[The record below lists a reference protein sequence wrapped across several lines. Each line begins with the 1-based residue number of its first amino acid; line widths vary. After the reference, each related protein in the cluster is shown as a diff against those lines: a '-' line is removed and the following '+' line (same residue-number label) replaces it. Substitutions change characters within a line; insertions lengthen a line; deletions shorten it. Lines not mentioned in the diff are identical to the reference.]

1 MRAPLRGWRA
11 PAAVALAA
19 GLLALSAG
27 PASAQPRQDGQPG
40 ASPCPACRAEAS
52 GREERIARALA
63 APDRPLDHRLRDE
76 RREVARIS
84 GAAWPRERPLL
95 GGRVLDIGSGGGY
108 LALIYASLVGEDGH
122 VDIHNTPGWIAQFP
136 GMDPGRQAAWM
147 GRANIGWLTA
157 GWNEIGASEGRYD
170 VILLGQVFHDMLLEG
185 GDVQAITLGLLALLN
200 PGGVVMVEDH
210 NAASGMPL
218 AQQAG
223 LHRISSETLTALFLG
238 AGFRPLTAFEIES
251 PYDNR
256 RMNVFWPSL
265 RGRTD
270 RFIAVFEK
278 PADP

>member
-1 MRAPLRGWRA
+1 MRAPMRRSPAL
-11 PAAVALAA
+11 AAVALAA

-27 PASAQPRQDGQPG
+27 EASAQSQQAGEPG
-40 ASPCPACRAEAS
+40 AAPCPACLAEAS

-76 RREVARIS
+76 RREVARIIA
-84 GAAWPRERPLL
+84 AAWPQRRPLA

-136 GMDPGRQAAWM
+136 GLDPARQAAWIR
-147 GRANIGWLTA
+147 RANIGWLTA
-157 GWNEIGASEGRYD
+157 GWDEIGASKDRYD

-185 GDVQAITLGLLALLN
+185 GDVEAISLSLLTLLN

-210 NAASGMPL
+210 NAAAGMPL

-223 LHRISSETLTALFLG
+223 LHRISSQTLTALFLG
-238 AGFRPLTAFEIES
+238 AGFRPLAAFEIES
-251 PYDNR
+251 PHDNR

-278 PADP
+278 PAEP